1 MQQEYYYQIEFSAFL
16 MPIAA
21 LFYVQLVNL
30 NIILFSLQL
39 QTLIMMAQIPIK
51 SHLLL
56 RAVILYKT
64 VQAQIDLM
72 AATNAMIALLFY
84 GAAQNS
90 SHILPS
96 A

>member
-1 MQQEYYYQIEFSAFL
+1 MRQEYYYQIEFSVFL

-21 LFYVQLVNL
+21 LFYVQLVSPNT
-30 NIILFSLQL
+30 ILFSLKL
-39 QTLIMMAQIPIK
+39 RTLIMMAQILIK

-64 VQAQIDLM
+64 VQAPIDLM
-72 AATNAMIALLFY
+72 AATNAMIALPFY

-90 SHILPS
+90 NQILPS